1 MTHAAYKVVC
11 HRRQVYRRYENTI
24 HPAYIRA
31 AKRAKVLV
39 NNARRLFEEKL
50 AKKIKEDRKSFFLH
64 LPEVEVKV
72 KSVAA
77 VCATV
82 MVIW

>member
-11 HRRQVYRRYENTI
+11 HRRQVYRRYKNTS

-50 AKKIKEDRKSFFLH
+50 AKNIKEDRKSFLH
-64 LPEVEVKV
+64 LPEVKVKV
-72 KSVAA
+72 KSVA
-77 VCATV
+77 VLCATV